1 MQTLNKIIK
10 ISFIVS
16 ILVFI
21 INLIFNDFKIDYFKD
36 LENWGIMVFYSL
48 SLTIVNVLYADLFEK
63 YVGWE
68 NAGPKRVFL
77 SASGSIIVTLIA
89 YFLCR
94 LIQIVLLVPTK
105 TLTEFISEEKLRYY
119 LFPLLFSTVILA

>member
-21 INLIFNDFKIDYFKD
+21 INLIFNDFKIDYFID

-68 NAGPKRVFL
+68 NAG
-77 SASGSIIVTLIA
+77 
-89 YFLCR
+89 
-94 LIQIVLLVPTK
+94 
-105 TLTEFISEEKLRYY
+105 
-119 LFPLLFSTVILA
+119 

>member
-36 LENWGIMVFYSL
+36 LENWGIMVL
-48 SLTIVNVLYADLFEK
+48 
-63 YVGWE
+63 
-68 NAGPKRVFL
+68 
-77 SASGSIIVTLIA
+77 
-89 YFLCR
+89 
-94 LIQIVLLVPTK
+94 
-105 TLTEFISEEKLRYY
+105 
-119 LFPLLFSTVILA
+119 